1 MNAVTQTMRFKIL
14 HVKGVISFLL
24 PCAGSPTENLAFK
37 LRCQYG
43 KQRRINTS
51 LTKTRYLSLKMSK
64 TFTFI
69 SVVACMMQK
78 NSYMSEKIFYMRIYN
93 RIISQNLP
101 LVHLAKAY
109 SEC

>member
-1 MNAVTQTMRFKIL
+1 MNTITQTMRFKIS

-24 PCAGSPTENLAFK
+24 PCAGIPTENLVFK

-64 TFTFI
+64 TFAFI
-69 SVVACMMQK
+69 SVVACMMKKILHIRK
-78 NSYMSEKIFYMRIYN
+78 NILYANI
-93 RIISQNLP
+93 
-101 LVHLAKAY
+101 
-109 SEC
+109 